1 MADDQQTPP
10 ATHPSQP
17 AGETGTQIDT
27 HTAEAWAARSRTF
40 GAVARAYAAHRPDYP
55 DAALD
60 WALAP
65 LADLTG
71 HDGRTGPALLDLA
84 AGTGKLT
91 ASLVG
96 RSGHVTAAEPDPEM
110 LAVLHAELP
119 GVTALA
125 GSAEDIPLPA
135 SSVDAVLVGQ
145 AFHWFDPE
153 RAGAEIARVLRPGGV
168 LAALWNADDDS
179 VDWVAGY
186 HRAATRERA
195 VPGVPVGR
203 EREDLPGA
211 PWFAP
216 TERAE
221 FPHSQ
226 RLTVDGLIDVLA
238 THSWA
243 LISTPEQRDGAFDR
257 VRRYFAGRPALA
269 TGPDGAFELPLRTA
283 VFRAFRLA
291 ERR

>member
-1 MADDQQTPP
+1 MADHQQTPP
-10 ATHPSQP
+10 ADDP
-17 AGETGTQIDT
+17 AEPGAD
-27 HTAEAWAARSRTF
+27 WVARGRTF
-40 GAVARAYAAHRPDYP
+40 GAVASAYAAHRPDYP

-65 LADLTG
+65 LGQLDTG
-71 HDGRTGPALLDLA
+71 AGPVLLDLA

-96 RSGHVTAAEPDPEM
+96 RSAQVTAVEPDPEM
-110 LAVLHAELP
+110 LAVLHAALP
-119 GVTALA
+119 QVTALA

-135 SSVDAVLVGQ
+135 ASVDAVLVGQ

-168 LAALWNADDDS
+168 LAALWNADDNS

-195 VPGVPVGR
+195 VPGVPTGR
-203 EREDLPGA
+203 DREDLPGA
-211 PWFAP
+211 TAFSP
-216 TERAE
+216 TERTE
-221 FPHSQ
+221 FPHHQ
-226 RLTVDGLIDVLA
+226 RLTVEGLIEVLA

-243 LISTPEQRDGAFDR
+243 LISTPEQRDAAFDR
-257 VRRYFAGRPALA
+257 VRSYFASRPELV
-269 TGPDGAFELPLRTA
+269 TGSDGSFELPLRTA
-283 VFRAFRLA
+283 VFRTLRVA